1 MTLDVHA
8 KRGDT
13 PLSFLQEDDKKKY
26 YCCKIDS
33 RIHELSYK
41 LEKDGDYKIQYF
53 DLTSSDSCR
62 VYETSIRYL
71 VAMAIKEINPKLQV
85 RFFYNISRSIF
96 CKIVQPKSFIV
107 TTSFVNQVESKLKEL
122 VSADIEMVRSKISK
136 EKALEAYK
144 NGNHVDKIKM
154 LKYRS
159 EDFVHLY
166 IANHSG
172 KVYADYLYEE
182 MVPSTGYLKDFKLR
196 LYNPGFVIQVP
207 RSECA
212 GTIPPFKDEIVF
224 ATSLTNSYKW
234 AEENQLDTVVDTNHF
249 IKKYDAMSLIN
260 LSESKFNNML
270 SDLGED
276 IISAKGEQSIR
287 LICVAGPSSSGKTSF
302 ANRLLYELM
311 ARGLRPIRISIDN
324 FYIPKKQL
332 DPKVDI
338 ESLEAL
344 DVDYFNDIIL
354 RLLQGDEVESPIYD
368 FKSGERKYGSKIKID
383 DNQPIIVEGIH
394 ALNPKMSESI
404 PDYLKYKVYIA
415 PQPQVNIDNHTPVS
429 MTDIR
434 LLRRIAR
441 DARTRGSN
449 AQETISM
456 WPNVRAG
463 EFNYIYP
470 TQEYADFVFDS
481 FLPYEPSALRNIILP
496 LLDKIKPDCKEY
508 TVAHRLKS
516 MIKYYLPIQI
526 NDIPCNSLIREFV
539 GGTSFKDAR

>member
-1 MTLDVHA
+1 MILDVHA

-13 PLSFLQEDDKKKY
+13 PLDFLAVEDKKKY
-26 YCCKIDS
+26 YCCKLND
-33 RIHELSYK
+33 RIHELAYK
-41 LEKDGDYKIQYF
+41 IEKEGDYKIQYF
-53 DLTSSDSCR
+53 DLTSKDSCR
-62 VYETSIRYL
+62 IYETSIRYL
-71 VAMAIKEINPKLQV
+71 VSMAVREINPKIKI

-96 CKIVQPKSFIV
+96 CKVIQPKGYIV
-107 TTSFVNQVESKLKEL
+107 TKDFVAQVEAKLHEL
-122 VSADIEMVRSKISK
+122 VCDDVLMERKKISK
-136 EKALEAYK
+136 AVALEEYK
-144 NGNHVDKIKM
+144 NGDHIDKIKM

-166 IANHSG
+166 IANHNG

-182 MVPSTGYLKDFKLR
+182 MVPSTGYLKDFKIR

-207 RSECA
+207 RSECM

-249 IKKYDAMSLIN
+249 IKKHSAMSLIN
-260 LSESKFNNML
+260 LSESKFNNL
-270 SDLGED
+270 LAELGD
-276 IISAKGEQSIR
+276 NIVNNRDGQNAR

-324 FYIPKKQL
+324 FYIPKKSL

-338 ESLEAL
+338 ESLQAL
-344 DVDYFNDIIL
+344 DVDYFDDLIL
-354 RLLQGDEVESPIYD
+354 KLLQGDEVDSPMYD
-368 FKSGERKYGSKIKID
+368 FKTGERKFVGKLKID
-383 DNQPIIVEGIH
+383 ENQPIIIEGIH
-394 ALNPKMSESI
+394 ALNPKMTESV
-404 PDYLKYKVYIA
+404 PDYLKYKIYIA

-429 MTDIR
+429 MTDMR

-441 DARTRGSN
+441 DSRTRGSD
-449 AQETISM
+449 ALETITM

-481 FLPYEPSALRNIILP
+481 FLPYEPCALRNIVLP
-496 LLDKIKPDCKEY
+496 LLDNIKQDSPQF
-508 TVAHRLKS
+508 TVAHRLKA
-516 MIKYYLPIQI
+516 MLKYYLPISLE
-526 NDIPCNSLIREFV
+526 DIPCNSLLREFV
-539 GGTSFKDAR
+539 GGSSFKDAR